1 MDLTF
6 IDENTKQKKQP
17 KARYIKPES
26 VKELEKL
33 NFAAKKIKYPD
44 NPAVIKNSFRDDS
57 ANELTRCIL
66 VWLKLN
72 GHFGG
77 RVNTMGTYSQKL
89 GKYIRSGSRKGM
101 ADITSI
107 IDGKHVSIEIKTGKD
122 KLRPE
127 QEKVKSEVEAAGG
140 VYIVASSY
148 DNFLEQI
155 KNI

>member
-1 MDLTF
+1 MNLDF
-6 IDENTKQKKQP
+6 IDTVKKKP
-17 KARYIKPES
+17 AKPRYQKPES
-26 VKELEKL
+26 IRELERL
-33 NFAAKKIKYPD
+33 HFEAKKVNHPD
-44 NPAVIKNSFRDDS
+44 IPYLVATKFRDDGAS
-57 ANELTRCIL
+57 DLTRCIL

-101 ADITSI
+101 ADITAVI
-107 IDGKHVSIEIKTGKD
+107 NGKHVSIEIKTGRD
-122 KLRPE
+122 KIRPD
-127 QEKVKSEVEAAGG
+127 QLKVKSEVEAAGG